1 MAVVHPLRVA
11 ATARKQVRTSGG
23 THMDTKPRSRT
34 ARALSSFWRGL
45 DESRRTLANV
55 LVLAVPVALI
65 VGLLIGGPKVPKGAA
80 LVVAP
85 TGELV
90 EQLTATTPRAMLMG
104 ALGEGKDETLLK
116 DQLDAI
122 RAAKDDSRISSL
134 FLDLSKMGSC
144 GITKLQ
150 DLRGAVAD
158 FRASGKKVVAYADG
172 YDQWAYAVA
181 ASADEIWMHPQ
192 GGVMLEGLGRWRTY
206 YKEGIDRL
214 GIDWHVFKVG
224 EYKSAV
230 EPYLRSGPSPEAR
243 EADLK
248 WLSGL
253 WAVWLQDV
261 AASRKLEPA
270 NLSSYIDEM
279 AERLAAAKGDLSRL
293 ALDARLVDKL
303 GQRDEVRARM
313 IELAGEDEKEKSFRK
328 VSVEDY
334 LEARGGD
341 RTGADGRGDA
351 VAVVVAKG
359 DILDGK
365 QPAGTIGGDSTAKL
379 IRKARQDEKV
389 KAIVLRVDSP
399 GGSAFASE
407 IIRRELALARK
418 DGKPVVV
425 SMGSLAASGGYWIS
439 TASDEIW
446 ASPATITGSIGI
458 FGMLPTIDK
467 PLAHYLGVR
476 VDGVG
481 TTRLAGAIRI
491 DRPMQPEVG
500 RAFQLIIE
508 KGYEDFLARV
518 SEARSM
524 PRDEVDKVARGR
536 VWSGKDALE
545 RKLVDKLGGLR
556 EAIASAAERAKL
568 PKDHRTWW
576 VEEEQKFGARVLS
589 KLMKGSLRVAGWL
602 GVEVGTPETQALP
615 PALRALQTQIVGA
628 ERLLRLNDPQGV
640 YALDPLDV
648 R

>member
-1 MAVVHPLRVA
+1 
-11 ATARKQVRTSGG
+11 
-23 THMDTKPRSRT
+23 MDTKPGPRIV
-34 ARALSSFWRGL
+34 RAFSTFWRGL
-45 DESRRTLANV
+45 DATRRIIANLLLLALLV
-55 LVLAVPVALI
+55 ALAAALVLSGPNVPR
-65 VGLLIGGPKVPKGAA
+65 GAA

-85 TGELV
+85 RGEIV
-90 EQLTATTPRAMLMG
+90 EQLTARTPRGMLLG
-104 ALGEGKDETLLK
+104 AVGGGKEETLLP
-116 DQLDAI
+116 DLVDAI
-122 RAAKDDSRISSL
+122 RAAKEDARISSL
-134 FLDLSKMGSC
+134 YLDLSKMDSC

-158 FRASGKKVVAYADG
+158 FRAGGKKVIAYAEG
-172 YDQWAYAVA
+172 YEQWAYAVA
-181 ASADEIWMHPQ
+181 ASADEVWMHPQ
-192 GGVMLEGLGRWRTY
+192 GGVLLEGLGRWQTY

-230 EPYLRSGPSPEAR
+230 EPFIRNGPSPEAR

-248 WLSGL
+248 WLSDL
-253 WAVWLQDV
+253 WAVWLQEV
-261 AASRKLEPA
+261 ASSRKLEPA
-270 NLSSYIDEM
+270 DLSSYIDEM
-279 AERLAAAKGDLSRL
+279 PDRVAAAKGDLARL

-303 GQRDEVRARM
+303 GHRDEIRARM
-313 IELAGEDEKEKSFRK
+313 IELAGEDEKEKTFRQ

-341 RTGADGRGDA
+341 RSGAGGRGDA

-359 DILDGK
+359 YILDGK

-379 IRKARQDEKV
+379 IRRARQDDKV

-407 IIRRELALARK
+407 VIRRELVLARK

-425 SMGSLAASGGYWIS
+425 SMGALAASGGYWIS

-467 PLAHYLGVR
+467 PMAHYLGVR

-481 TTRLAGAIRI
+481 TTRLSGALRV
-491 DRPMQPEVG
+491 DRPLQPEVG
-500 RAFQLIIE
+500 RVIQAGIE

-524 PRDEVDKVARGR
+524 SRDEVDKIARGR
-536 VWSGKDALE
+536 VWSGKDAFE
-545 RKLVDKLGGLR
+545 RKLVDKLGGLK

-568 PKDHRTWW
+568 PRDHRVWR
-576 VEEEQKFGARVLS
+576 VEEEQKFAERVLA
-589 KLMKGSLRVAGWL
+589 KLMKGGARVAALFGFAI
-602 GVEVGTPETQALP
+602 EAPEPPPLP
-615 PALRALQTQIVGA
+615 AALRALQAQVADA

-640 YALDPLDV
+640 YALDLLEA

>member
-1 MAVVHPLRVA
+1 
-11 ATARKQVRTSGG
+11 
-23 THMDTKPRSRT
+23 MDTKPRSRLV
-34 ARALSSFWRGL
+34 RAATTFWRGL
-45 DESRRTLANV
+45 DTSRRIVANLLLLALLV
-55 LVLAVPVALI
+55 GLVAALVL
-65 VGLLIGGPKVPKGAA
+65 GGPKVPRGAA

-85 TGELV
+85 RGEIV
-90 EQLTATTPRAMLMG
+90 EQLTAATPRSLIAG
-104 ALGEGKDETLLK
+104 ALGEANKETLLQ
-116 DQLDAI
+116 DLVDAI
-122 RAAKDDSRISSL
+122 RAAKEDRRISSL
-134 FLDLSKMGSC
+134 YLDLSQMGSC

-158 FRASGKKVVAYADG
+158 FRAGGKKVIAYAEG
-172 YDQWAYAVA
+172 YEQWAYAVA
-181 ASADEIWMHPQ
+181 ASADEVWMHPQ
-192 GGVMLEGLGRWRTY
+192 GAVILEGLGRWRTY

-230 EPYLRSGPSPEAR
+230 EPFIRNGPSPEAR

-248 WLSGL
+248 WLSNL
-253 WAVWLQDV
+253 WAVWLQEV
-261 AASRKLEPA
+261 ASSRKLEPA
-270 NLSSYIDEM
+270 DLSSYIDEM
-279 AERLAAAKGDLSRL
+279 PDRVAAARGDLSRL

-303 GQRDEVRARM
+303 GHRDEIRARM
-313 IELAGEDEKEKSFRK
+313 IELAGEDEEEKSFRQ

-341 RTGADGRGDA
+341 RSGAGGRGDA

-379 IRKARQDEKV
+379 IRRARQDDKV

-407 IIRRELALARK
+407 VIRREMVLARK
-418 DGKPVVV
+418 EGKPVVV

-481 TTRLAGAIRI
+481 TTRLSGAARI

-500 RAFQLIIE
+500 RIFQVVIE

-524 PRDEVDKVARGR
+524 PRDEVDKIARGR

-545 RKLVDKLGGLR
+545 RRLVDKMGGLR

-568 PKDHRTWW
+568 PKDHRVWW
-576 VEEEQKFGARVLS
+576 VEEERNFAERLLSRIMKGGARIAALV
-589 KLMKGSLRVAGWL
+589 
-602 GVEVGTPETQALP
+602 GVQIGTHEP
-615 PALRALQTQIVGA
+615 PTPTAALRALQAQVADA

-640 YALDPLDV
+640 YALDPIDS

>member
-1 MAVVHPLRVA
+1 
-11 ATARKQVRTSGG
+11 
-23 THMDTKPRSRT
+23 MDPKPRSRI
-34 ARALSSFWRGL
+34 ARALSASWRWL
-45 DESRRTLANV
+45 DASRRVAVNLLFLALIIGV
-55 LVLAVPVALI
+55 VVAL
-65 VGLLIGGPKVPKGAA
+65 VTSGPKVPKGAA

-85 TGELV
+85 KGEVV
-90 EQLTATTPRAMLMG
+90 EQLTARTPKGMLLG
-104 ALGEGKDETLLK
+104 ALGDGQEQTLLQ

-122 RAAKDDSRISSL
+122 RSARDDSRISSL
-134 FLDLSKMGSC
+134 FLDLSHMGSC

-150 DLRGAVAD
+150 DLRGAIAD
-158 FRASGKKVVAYADG
+158 FRAGGKKVIAYADG

-181 ASADEIWMHPQ
+181 ASADEVWMHPL

-206 YKEGIDRL
+206 YKDGIDRL

-230 EPYLRSGPSPEAR
+230 EPYLRNGPSPEAR

-248 WLSGL
+248 WLSDL

-261 AASRKLEPA
+261 ATSRKLEPA
-270 NLSSYIDEM
+270 NLTSYIDQM
-279 AERLAAAKGDLSRL
+279 PDRIAAAKGDLARM
-293 ALDARLVDKL
+293 ALEAKLVDKL
-303 GQRDEVRARM
+303 GDRDDVRARM
-313 IELAGEDEKEKSFRK
+313 VELAGEDEKEKSFRK

-334 LEARGGD
+334 LEYRGGD
-341 RTGADGRGDA
+341 RSGADGSGDA

-379 IRKARQDEKV
+379 IRRARQDEKV

-407 IIRRELALARK
+407 VIRQELALARK
-418 DGKPVVV
+418 AGKPVVV

-458 FGMLPTIDK
+458 FGMMPTIDK
-467 PLAHYLGVR
+467 PLAHYLGVH

-481 TTRLAGAIRI
+481 TTRWSGAFRI
-491 DRPMQPEVG
+491 DRPMQPDVG
-500 RAFQLIIE
+500 RAFQVVIE

-518 SEARSM
+518 AEARSM
-524 PRDEVDKVARGR
+524 SRDEVDKIARGR

-568 PKDHRTWW
+568 PKDHRVWR
-576 VEEEQKFGARVLS
+576 VEEEQTLAQRIAS
-589 KLMKGSLRVAGWL
+589 KVMKGSAQVAGW
-602 GVEVGTPETQALP
+602 VGLDVWASEPPALP
-615 PALRALQTQIVGA
+615 PVLRAIQAQAAGMD
-628 ERLLRLNDPQGV
+628 RLLRLNDPQGV
-640 YALDPLDV
+640 YALDPLEV

>member
-1 MAVVHPLRVA
+1 
-11 ATARKQVRTSGG
+11 
-23 THMDTKPRSRT
+23 MD
-34 ARALSSFWRGL
+34 
-45 DESRRTLANV
+45 
-55 LVLAVPVALI
+55 
-65 VGLLIGGPKVPKGAA
+65 
-80 LVVAP
+80 
-85 TGELV
+85 
-90 EQLTATTPRAMLMG
+90 
-104 ALGEGKDETLLK
+104 
-116 DQLDAI
+116 
-122 RAAKDDSRISSL
+122 
-134 FLDLSKMGSC
+134 SC

-158 FRASGKKVVAYADG
+158 FRAGGKKVIAYAEG
-172 YDQWAYAVA
+172 YEQWAYAVA
-181 ASADEIWMHPQ
+181 ASADEVWMHPQ
-192 GGVMLEGLGRWRTY
+192 GGVLLEGLGRWQTY

-230 EPYLRSGPSPEAR
+230 EPFIRNGPSPEAR

-248 WLSGL
+248 WLSDL
-253 WAVWLQDV
+253 WAVWLQEV
-261 AASRKLEPA
+261 ASSRKLEPA
-270 NLSSYIDEM
+270 DLSSYIDEM
-279 AERLAAAKGDLSRL
+279 PDRVAAAKGDLARL

-303 GQRDEVRARM
+303 GHRDEIRARM
-313 IELAGEDEKEKSFRK
+313 IELAGEDEKEKTFRQ

-341 RTGADGRGDA
+341 RGGAGGRGDA

-359 DILDGK
+359 YILDGK

-379 IRKARQDEKV
+379 IRRARQDDKV

-407 IIRRELALARK
+407 VIRRELVLARK

-425 SMGSLAASGGYWIS
+425 SMGTLAASGGYWIS

-467 PLAHYLGVR
+467 PMAHYLGVR

-481 TTRLAGAIRI
+481 TTRLSGALRV
-491 DRPMQPEVG
+491 DRPLQPEVG
-500 RAFQLIIE
+500 RVIQSVIE

-524 PRDEVDKVARGR
+524 SRDEVDEIARGR
-536 VWSGKDALE
+536 VWSGKDAFE
-545 RKLVDKLGGLR
+545 RKLVDKLGGLK

-568 PKDHRTWW
+568 PRDHRVWR
-576 VEEEQKFGARVLS
+576 VEEEQKFAERVLS
-589 KLMKGSLRVAGWL
+589 KLMKGGARVAALFGFAI
-602 GVEVGTPETQALP
+602 EAPEPPPLP
-615 PALRALQTQIVGA
+615 AALRALQAQVADA

-640 YALDPLDV
+640 YALDLLEA

>member
-1 MAVVHPLRVA
+1 
-11 ATARKQVRTSGG
+11 
-23 THMDTKPRSRT
+23 MDTKPGPRIV
-34 ARALSSFWRGL
+34 RAFSTFWRGL
-45 DESRRTLANV
+45 DATRRIIANLLLLALLV
-55 LVLAVPVALI
+55 ALAAALVLS
-65 VGLLIGGPKVPKGAA
+65 GPKVPRGAA

-85 TGELV
+85 RGEIV
-90 EQLTATTPRAMLMG
+90 EQITARTPRGMLLG
-104 ALGEGKDETLLK
+104 AVGGGKEETLLP
-116 DQLDAI
+116 DLVDAI
-122 RAAKDDSRISSL
+122 RAAKEDARISSL
-134 FLDLSKMGSC
+134 YLDLSKMDSC

-158 FRASGKKVVAYADG
+158 FRAGGKKVIAYAEG
-172 YDQWAYAVA
+172 YEQWAYAVA
-181 ASADEIWMHPQ
+181 ASADEVWMHPQ
-192 GGVMLEGLGRWRTY
+192 GGVLLEGLGRWQTY

-230 EPYLRSGPSPEAR
+230 EPFIRNGPSPEAR

-248 WLSGL
+248 WLSDL
-253 WAVWLQDV
+253 WAVWLQEV
-261 AASRKLEPA
+261 ASSRKLEPA
-270 NLSSYIDEM
+270 DLSSYIDEM
-279 AERLAAAKGDLSRL
+279 PDRVAAAKGDLARL

-303 GQRDEVRARM
+303 GHRDEIRARM
-313 IELAGEDEKEKSFRK
+313 IELAGEDEKEKTFRQ

-341 RTGADGRGDA
+341 RSGAGGRGDA

-379 IRKARQDEKV
+379 IRRARQDDKV

-407 IIRRELALARK
+407 VIRREMVLARK
-418 DGKPVVV
+418 EGKPVVV

-467 PLAHYLGVR
+467 PMAHFLGVR

-481 TTRLAGAIRI
+481 TTRLSGALRV
-491 DRPMQPEVG
+491 DRPLQPEVG
-500 RAFQLIIE
+500 QVIQSVIE

-524 PRDEVDKVARGR
+524 SRDEVDEIARGR
-536 VWSGKDALE
+536 VWSGKDAFE
-545 RKLVDKLGGLR
+545 RKLVDKLGGLK

-568 PKDHRTWW
+568 PRDHRVWR
-576 VEEEQKFGARVLS
+576 VEEEQKFAERVLS
-589 KLMKGSLRVAGWL
+589 KLMKGGARVAALFGFAIDA
-602 GVEVGTPETQALP
+602 PEPPPLP
-615 PALRALQTQIVGA
+615 AALRALQAQVADA

-640 YALDPLDV
+640 YALDLLEA

>member
-1 MAVVHPLRVA
+1 
-11 ATARKQVRTSGG
+11 
-23 THMDTKPRSRT
+23 MDTKPRSRIGRT
-34 ARALSSFWRGL
+34 LSTFWRGL
-45 DESRRTLANV
+45 DTSRRIVANLLLLALLVGVAAAFV
-55 LVLAVPVALI
+55 L
-65 VGLLIGGPKVPKGAA
+65 GGPKVPKGAA

-85 TGELV
+85 RGEIV
-90 EQLTATTPRAMLMG
+90 EQLTAVTPRGMLLG
-104 ALGEGKDETLLK
+104 ALGEGKGETLLQ
-116 DQLDAI
+116 DLVDAI
-122 RAAKDDSRISSL
+122 RAAKEDARISSL
-134 FLDLSKMGSC
+134 YLDLSKMDSC

-150 DLRGAVAD
+150 DLRSAVAD
-158 FRASGKKVVAYADG
+158 FRAGGKKVVAYAEM
-172 YDQWAYAVA
+172 YEQWAYAVA
-181 ASADEIWMHPQ
+181 ASADEVWMHPQ
-192 GGVMLEGLGRWRTY
+192 GGVILEGLGRWRTY

-230 EPYLRSGPSPEAR
+230 EPFIRNGPSPEAR

-248 WLSGL
+248 WLSDL

-261 AASRKLEPA
+261 ASSRKLEPSA
-270 NLSSYIDEM
+270 LTSYIDEM
-279 AERLAAAKGDLSRL
+279 ANRAAAAKGDLARL

-303 GQRDEVRARM
+303 GHRDEIRARM
-313 IELAGEDEKEKSFRK
+313 IELAGEDDKEKSFRQ

-341 RTGADGRGDA
+341 RSGAGGRADA
-351 VAVVVAKG
+351 VAVVVARG
-359 DILDGK
+359 EILDGK

-379 IRKARQDEKV
+379 IRRARQDEKV

-407 IIRRELALARK
+407 VIRRELVLARK

-425 SMGSLAASGGYWIS
+425 SMGSMAASGGYWIS

-467 PLAHYLGVR
+467 PMAHYLGVR

-481 TTRLAGAIRI
+481 TTRLSGALRV
-491 DRPMQPEVG
+491 DRPLQPEVG
-500 RAFQLIIE
+500 RVFQAVIE
-508 KGYEDFLARV
+508 KGYEDFLSRV

-524 PRDEVDKVARGR
+524 SRDEVDKVARGR
-536 VWSGKDALE
+536 VWSGKDAID

-556 EAIASAAERAKL
+556 EAIASAADRAKL
-568 PKDHRTWW
+568 PKDHRIWRI
-576 VEEEQKFGARVLS
+576 EEERTLAERVIS
-589 KLMKGSLRVAGWL
+589 KLMKGGSRVAALFGL
-602 GVEVGTPETQALP
+602 EMGTPEPPPLP
-615 PALRALQTQIVGA
+615 AALRALQAQAAEA

-640 YALDPLDV
+640 YALDLLEV